1 MNAIPPSPAGS
12 TGQDPAHGRAEERA
26 RARVE
31 PASPDVDG
39 PADRLDGGGLRA
51 RLRGRRGFLLS
62 LAMAALAIAWMAL
75 IAPALALELRRFF
88 GDAAHWIANALSLP
102 LVAVLMFLMLRRTC
116 SDAREVELTAH
127 LHRQQQELHAL
138 TGRLIDVQEA
148 ERRTLSRELHDD
160 IGQAISA
167 MKMSATSIEGE
178 DEAGRRE
185 IVEEIVGIADATIAK
200 LRDISILLRPPQLD
214 ALGLVAALRWQCER
228 LFRGGAP
235 ALELDLSPLAERPD
249 APVELACFRIAQEAL
264 TNVLRHSGA
273 TQVTVLL
280 APRGDQLLLSIIDDG
295 RGFDPE
301 NVHGLGLIAMRERAT
316 HLGGTFD
323 VETVA
328 DAGTCVRACLPM
340 RIARP

>member
-1 MNAIPPSPAGS
+1 MNAIPPSP
-12 TGQDPAHGRAEERA
+12 TGPDGPPGQTPNGRA
-26 RARVE
+26 
-31 PASPDVDG
+31 
-39 PADRLDGGGLRA
+39 GLRA
-51 RLRGRRGFLLS
+51 RLRGRDGFLLS

-75 IAPALALELRRFF
+75 VAPALALELRRFF

-102 LVAVLMFLMLRRTC
+102 LVASVLYAMLRRTC
-116 SDAREVELTAH
+116 SDTREIELAAH
-127 LHRQQQELHAL
+127 LQQQQQELHAL
-138 TGRLIDVQEA
+138 TGRLIDVQEN

-185 IVEEIVGIADATIAK
+185 IVDEIVGIADATIAK

-228 LFRGGAP
+228 LFRSGVP
-235 ALELDLSPLAERPD
+235 ALELELSPLPERPEP
-249 APVELACFRIAQEAL
+249 AVELACFRIAQEAL

-280 APRGDQLLLSIIDDG
+280 APRGDQILLSIIDDG
-295 RGFDPE
+295 RGFDT
-301 NVHGLGLIAMRERAT
+301 NDVHGLGLIAMRERAT

-323 VETVA
+323 IETVA
-328 DAGTCVRACLPM
+328 GAGTCIRACLPV
-340 RIARP
+340 RVAHHPA

>member
-1 MNAIPPSPAGS
+1 M
-12 TGQDPAHGRAEERA
+12 
-26 RARVE
+26 
-31 PASPDVDG
+31 
-39 PADRLDGGGLRA
+39 RA
-51 RLRGRRGFLLS
+51 RLRGRGGFLLCV
-62 LAMAALAIAWMAL
+62 AMAALAVAWMAL
-75 IAPALALELRRFF
+75 VAPALAVELRRWF

-102 LVAVLMFLMLRRTC
+102 LVAVLLFLMLRRTC
-116 SDAREVELTAH
+116 SDAREEELATH

-138 TGRLIDVQEA
+138 TGRLIDVQEK

-185 IVEEIVGIADATIAK
+185 IVEEIVVIADSTIAK

-228 LFRGGAP
+228 LFRSGSP
-235 ALELDLSPLAERPD
+235 MLELDLTPLPERPD
-249 APVELACFRIAQEAL
+249 PAVELACFRIAQEAL

-273 TQVTVLL
+273 SQVTVIL
-280 APRGDQLLLSIIDDG
+280 APRGEEILLSIIDDG
-295 RGFDPE
+295 RGFDPDS
-301 NVHGLGLIAMRERAT
+301 VHGLGLIAMRERAT

-323 VETVA
+323 IETVPG
-328 DAGTCVRACLPM
+328 AGTCIRATLPM
-340 RIARP
+340 RVAG

>member
-1 MNAIPPSPAGS
+1 MNAIPPSPPAGPD
-12 TGQDPAHGRAEERA
+12 GPLAQDPPNGRA
-26 RARVE
+26 
-31 PASPDVDG
+31 
-39 PADRLDGGGLRA
+39 GLRA
-51 RLRGRRGFLLS
+51 RLRGRGGFLLCV
-62 LAMAALAIAWMAL
+62 AMAALAVAWMAL
-75 IAPALALELRRFF
+75 VAPALAVELRRWF

-102 LVAVLMFLMLRRTC
+102 LVAVLLFLMLRRTC
-116 SDAREVELTAH
+116 SDAREEELATH

-138 TGRLIDVQEA
+138 TGRLIDVQEK

-185 IVEEIVGIADATIAK
+185 IVEEIVVIADSTIAK

-228 LFRGGAP
+228 LFRSGSP
-235 ALELDLSPLAERPD
+235 MLELDLTPLPERPD
-249 APVELACFRIAQEAL
+249 PAVELACFRIAQEAL

-273 TQVTVLL
+273 SQVTVIL
-280 APRGDQLLLSIIDDG
+280 APRGEEILLSIIDDG
-295 RGFDPE
+295 RGFDPDS
-301 NVHGLGLIAMRERAT
+301 VHGLGLIAMRERAT

-323 VETVA
+323 IETVPG
-328 DAGTCVRACLPM
+328 AGTCIRATLPM
-340 RIARP
+340 RVAG